1 MASAP
6 DPPREQR
13 RAGAGLVER
22 WFRFTRAYWLGID
35 IAIAAIVT
43 LAALGSQ
50 SGLFAGPHEVLLA
63 LLMTVPLAWRRLRPA
78 WSGFLIAAA
87 AYLHLLV
94 FQDTTSAGLGV
105 LFAVYGLAAY
115 AGPWASRIAW
125 PLAALGVGMAAYLS
139 AISFDRDPRS
149 ASINVLSIVALT
161 TVVYLFGLIR
171 RFRINEVA
179 GLTERARLLELERE
193 QETKLAAITERTRIA
208 REMHDIVAHSLTVVI
223 AQADGGRYAARAS
236 PAAATE
242 ALAQISATG
251 RQALTDMRALLSVLR
266 DGSPRETGST
276 PAAGEIP
283 ALIDDMRRS
292 GLDIE
297 LAVEGEARDLPAGPS
312 LTAYRI
318 VQESLTNVL
327 KHAGPRARVTVAIEW
342 TDTALRLSITDD
354 GKGIAGI
361 LPRPDTAG
369 QGVRGMQERASLYGG
384 DVTARPLD
392 GGGYVVNARL
402 PLAPAS

>member
-1 MASAP
+1 MAPAP
-6 DPPREQR
+6 ASPRDQR

-22 WFRFTRAYWLGID
+22 WFRFTRARWLGID
-35 IAIAAIVT
+35 IAIAAVVT
-43 LAALGSQ
+43 LAALASQ
-50 SGLFAGPHEVLLA
+50 SGLFTGPHEVVLA

-78 WSGFLIAAA
+78 WSGFTIAAA
-87 AYLHLLV
+87 AYLHLLI
-94 FQDTTSAGLGV
+94 FQDSTSAGLGV

-125 PLAALGVGMAAYLS
+125 PLAALGVGVSAYLS
-139 AISFDRDPRS
+139 AAEFDREPRS
-149 ASINVLSIVALT
+149 AAINIVSVVALT

-171 RFRINEVA
+171 RFRINEVS

-236 PAAATE
+236 PEAATE
-242 ALAQISATG
+242 ALEQISATG

-276 PAAGEIP
+276 PSAEDIP
-283 ALIDDMRRS
+283 ALIEDMRRS
-292 GLDIE
+292 GLDVE
-297 LAVEGEARDLPAGPS
+297 LVIDGEAREVPAGPS

-342 TDTALRLSITDD
+342 TDTALRLRITDD
-354 GKGIAGI
+354 GQGLAGI
-361 LPRPDTAG
+361 LPRPETAG

-384 DVTARPLD
+384 DVTAGPLD
-392 GGGYVVNARL
+392 GSGYEVTARL
-402 PLAPAS
+402 PLASPR

>member
-1 MASAP
+1 MAPAP
-6 DPPREQR
+6 VSPRDPR

-22 WFRFTRAYWLGID
+22 WFRFTRAHWLGID
-35 IAIAAIVT
+35 IAIAAVVT
-43 LAALGSQ
+43 LVALASQ
-50 SGLFAGPHEVLLA
+50 RGLFTGPHEVLLA
-63 LLMTVPLAWRRLRPA
+63 VLMTVPLAWRRLRPA
-78 WSGFLIAAA
+78 WSGFTIAAA

-125 PLAALGVGMAAYLS
+125 PLAALGVGVSTYLS
-139 AISFDRDPRS
+139 AAEFDRDLRS
-149 ASINVLSIVALT
+149 AAINILSIVALT
-161 TVVYLFGLIR
+161 TVIYLFGLIR
-171 RFRINEVA
+171 RFRINEVS

-236 PAAATE
+236 PEAAAR
-242 ALAQISATG
+242 ALEQISATG

-266 DGSPRETGST
+266 DGAPRDTGST
-276 PAAGEIP
+276 PVIGDIP
-283 ALIDDMRRS
+283 ALINDMRRS

-297 LAVEGEARDLPAGPS
+297 LTVDGEARDLPAGTS

-327 KHAGPRARVTVAIEW
+327 KHAGPRARVGVDLEW
-342 TDTALRLSITDD
+342 TEKALRLRISDD
-354 GKGIAGI
+354 GNGIAGI
-361 LPRPDTAG
+361 LPRPETAG
-369 QGVRGMQERASLYGG
+369 QGVRGMQERARLYGG
-384 DVTARPLD
+384 EVTAGPTAA
-392 GGGYVVNARL
+392 GGYEVAARL
-402 PLAPAS
+402 PLTTPR